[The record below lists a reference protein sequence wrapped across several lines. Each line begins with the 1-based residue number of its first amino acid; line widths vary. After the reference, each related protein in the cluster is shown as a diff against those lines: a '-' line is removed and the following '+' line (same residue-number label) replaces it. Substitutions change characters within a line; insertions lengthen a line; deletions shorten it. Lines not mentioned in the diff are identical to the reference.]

1 MDLYE
6 INQYGAFM
14 HTKIIA
20 TVGPA
25 SSSKEVL
32 THLAEAGVSIFR
44 LNFSHGDKEFFA
56 EVIASIRA
64 IEKKIEKPL
73 CIMQDLS
80 GPKIRIGVL
89 PEDTYTVS
97 IGDKFLLGS
106 FQTSGDIYRYIP
118 FEYETLLAS
127 LEIGDRLVLADGGLE
142 FSVVEI
148 FDNKRVIIESSGF
161 GIITSRKGLALPGKS
176 IPLPAITE
184 KDKKDLILALELG
197 VDAVA
202 LSFVQT
208 VEDVRELK
216 NLLYQYES
224 KIPVVAKLERQN
236 AIDNLDEI
244 VAEADIIMV
253 ARGDLGVECPLSSLP
268 GIQKHI
274 INTCNTMAKP
284 VIVATQM
291 LLSMV
296 HSTVPT
302 RAEVTDVAN
311 AVLDGADCV
320 MLSEETAVGDYP
332 VETVSYMRHIA
343 QEAEAYLV
351 KTRTLR
357 TPEESSS
364 PAQFL
369 AYAAC
374 LLAEKSKSHSIA
386 AHSSSGAAARQLSS
400 CRPQQVIFVL
410 TSDEIAL
417 HALNF
422 SWGVYPILVKDE
434 TEPNHLIRVQN
445 YINSSEN
452 IPLGAQIVITAGEP
466 SSGFVNGGTSLVKI
480 FKK

>member
-1 MDLYE
+1 
-6 INQYGAFM
+6 M

-25 SSSKEVL
+25 SSSKDI
-32 THLAEAGVSIFR
+32 LASLADAGVSVFR
-44 LNFSHGDKEFFA
+44 LNFSHGNKEFFA
-56 EVIASIRA
+56 EVITSIRA
-64 IEKKIEKPL
+64 IEKNLGRPIT
-73 CIMQDLS
+73 IMQDLS
-80 GPKIRIGVL
+80 GPKIRIGNL
-89 PEDTYTVS
+89 PDDKYTVN
-97 IGDKFLLGS
+97 IGDRFLLGS
-106 FQTSGDIYRYIP
+106 FQTDNDVHPYIP
-118 FEYETLLAS
+118 FEYDALLES

-142 FSVVEI
+142 FFVAQVLE
-148 FDNKRVIIESSGF
+148 NNRAIIESTGS

-184 KDKKDLILALELG
+184 KDKLDLMLGLELG

-202 LSFVQT
+202 ISFVQT

-216 NLLYQYES
+216 HLLYQQGS

-236 AIDNLDEI
+236 AIDNLDAI

-274 INTCNTMAKP
+274 ISTCNAMAKP

-296 HSTVPT
+296 HNLTPT

-311 AVLDGADCV
+311 AVIDGADCV
-320 MLSEETAVGDYP
+320 MLSEETAMGDHP
-332 VETVSYMRHIA
+332 VETVKYMKRIA
-343 QEAEAYLV
+343 QEAQEYLV
-351 KTRTLR
+351 KNSILR
-357 TPEESSS
+357 APQESSS

-374 LLAEKSKSHSIA
+374 LLAEKSSVHSLA
-386 AHSSSGAAARQLSS
+386 AHSLSGMAARQLSS
-400 CRPQQVIFVL
+400 CRPRHMIFAL
-410 TSDEIAL
+410 TSDSAVL

-422 SWGVYPILVKDE
+422 SWGVSPVLVQDE
-434 TEPNHLIRVQN
+434 TESSHLLRVQN
-445 YINSSEN
+445 YLNANST
-452 IPLGAQIVITAGEP
+452 IPIGAETVITAGEP
-466 SSGFVNGGTSLVKI
+466 SPGSVNRGTNLVKI